1 MYVNTAIFALYLI
14 TRKFISMAIK
24 FIALDGE
31 MTASSLAMGGRIF
44 QIGLVSIIKDAAN
57 NPNIQE
63 SFTLTFNPGEDEY
76 YWEEE
81 AETIHGVREEEMLDA
96 IPAREADELIYNW
109 LVSQGVDAKTSPA
122 VAIGFNVG
130 SFDLP
135 HIAEVLPKTYS
146 LFSGRSVDI
155 NALCF
160 TLDGV
165 DYNGSNS
172 EWSGWKKMAKKY
184 AERSIF
190 LANNSMYAP
199 EAHNA
204 LYDAY
209 LHFYAW
215 QFIQAAIKGSPLGI
229 PGIPVRESDVKRA
242 LKELAT
248 RYKQEEI
255 ANLAGVPEIYI
266 RGWLKGGRATRRDYM
281 DAIIRLVKQ

>member
-1 MYVNTAIFALYLI
+1 
-14 TRKFISMAIK
+14 MAIK
-24 FIALDGE
+24 LIALDGE

-44 QIGLVSIIKDAAN
+44 QIGLVSIIKDGN
-57 NPNIQE
+57 NTPNIQE

-81 AETIHGVREEEMLDA
+81 AEAIHGVREEEMLQA
-96 IPAREADELIYNW
+96 ISAEEADEAIHNW
-109 LVSQGVDAKTSPA
+109 LVSQGVDARVNPA

-135 HIAEVLPKTYS
+135 HIAEVLPRTYK
-146 LFSGRSVDI
+146 LFSGRSIDI

-165 DYNGSNS
+165 EYKGTSS
-172 EWSGWKKMAKKY
+172 EWSGWKRMAKKY
-184 AERSIF
+184 AERSIS
-190 LANNSMYAP
+190 LANNSMYTP

-209 LHFYAW
+209 MHFYAW
-215 QFIQAAIKGSPLGI
+215 QFIQAAVKGEPLSI
-229 PGIPVRESDVKRA
+229 PGIPTRESDVKRA
-242 LKELAT
+242 LKELANH
-248 RYKQEEI
+248 YNIEDI
-255 ANLAGVPEIYI
+255 AKITGVPEAYI
-266 RGWLKGGRATRRDYM
+266 KGWSKGGRATRREYM